1 MNFIRKILLCK
12 LFAICLFSCKSNMQ
26 TTDLESGWA
35 EMKELLKNIQ
45 SPVFPDNQFCIT
57 DFGAVGGEHCGDA
70 FNNAIASCHEAGG
83 GRVVVPADT
92 FITGA
97 IHLLSNVNLHLED
110 GAVILFSTDPED
122 YLPVVLTRSEGL
134 GLYNYSPLIYAYK
147 QHNIAITGKGIL
159 DGQASKENW
168 WTWRGREQ
176 FGWKPG
182 MPSGHDP
189 GSFPR
194 LFELS
199 EKGVPVEQ
207 RVFGKGAYLR
217 PSFIQP
223 YECKNVLIEDV
234 TIKNPPMWMIHPVLT
249 ENITIRNVKMFSI
262 GAPNGD
268 GCDPE
273 SCKNVLIEGC
283 EFNTG
288 DDCIALKSGRNRQ
301 GYELGIPTENVI
313 IRNCK
318 MKDGHGGI
326 TIGSELSGGIRN
338 IYAENCEMDSPK
350 LKRAIRLKSNKYR
363 AGVVEN
369 IYVRNIKVGQVG
381 ETVLKINQN
390 YQEKSDVVYSP
401 ERFTVFRNIFVENLT
416 CDKAPYAIQIL
427 GTKEE
432 PIQNVKIINS
442 TFNHVENV
450 NLIEG
455 VDGLVM
461 ENIKIFKE

>member
-1 MNFIRKILLCK
+1 MNFIRRILLCK

-35 EMKELLKNIQ
+35 EMEELLKNIQ

-70 FNNAIASCHEAGG
+70 FNNAIAACHEAGG

-110 GAVILFSTDPED
+110 GAVILFSTDPDD

-147 QHNIAITGKGIL
+147 QDNIAITGKGIL

-168 WTWRGREQ
+168 WKWRGREQ

-217 PSFIQP
+217 PSFVQP

-338 IYAENCEMDSPK
+338 IYTENCEMDSPK

-369 IYVRNIKVGQVG
+369 IYIRNIKVGQVG

-442 TFNHVENV
+442 TFNHVEND

>member
-234 TIKNPPMWMIHPVLT
+234 TIKNPPMWMIHPVLS
-249 ENITIRNVKMFSI
+249 ENITIRNVKLFSI